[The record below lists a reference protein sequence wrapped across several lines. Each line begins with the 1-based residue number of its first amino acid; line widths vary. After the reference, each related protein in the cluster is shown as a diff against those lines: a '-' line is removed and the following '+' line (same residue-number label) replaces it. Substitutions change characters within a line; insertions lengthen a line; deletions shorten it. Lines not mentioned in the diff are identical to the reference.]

1 MGGWHIAGLP
11 GSQFCTTAHP
21 GGGTGTPR
29 RRGPGRGV
37 VAYRLLA
44 RSSMWLALA
53 RAPGDEA
60 PEDILPRLE
69 AVAQF
74 VADLQRCLG
83 AVGVDGISGAL
94 ERYRLLRE
102 VLDGVSASDL
112 EHARAAVG
120 ALEHRL
126 ARVGHDLDRLR
137 RLKALLGV

>member
-1 MGGWHIAGLP
+1 
-11 GSQFCTTAHP
+11 
-21 GGGTGTPR
+21 
-29 RRGPGRGV
+29 
-37 VAYRLLA
+37 
-44 RSSMWLALA
+44 MWLALA

-83 AVGVDGISGAL
+83 AAGVDGISGAL
-94 ERYRLLRE
+94 ARYRLLRE

-112 EHARAAVG
+112 ERVRAVVQ
-120 ALEHRL
+120 ALQHRL
-126 ARVGHDLDRLR
+126 ARVGHDLDELR